1 MSQNVNDARFM
12 NTDASTDVS
21 TDESMDV
28 YTDVSMG
35 SIKSEVIHP
44 GDTGFVFGTFI
55 NMHIFVAHWLP
66 VAGEYGLA
74 TRTWLPHLQTV

>member
-1 MSQNVNDARFM
+1 M

-35 SIKSEVIHP
+35 SIEKEMKI
-44 GDTGFVFGTFI
+44 
-55 NMHIFVAHWLP
+55 
-66 VAGEYGLA
+66 
-74 TRTWLPHLQTV
+74 